1 MLTCVAGGGN
11 GGLALAARWVALS
24 FDFLS
29 VKTRNYIRLSEDSN
43 IQVGVIEAG
52 GLNLSEPVIN
62 IPGEHI

>member
-1 MLTCVAGGGN
+1 M
-11 GGLALAARWVALS
+11 ALAARWVALS
-24 FDFLS
+24 FDLLS

-52 GLNLSEPVIN
+52 GLNLSEPAIN